1 MKFGTKLNF
10 ILAATIV
17 AFLLIGGWFLR
28 GFLNQTRTETIH
40 SSIVERI
47 EAIGKLEL
55 VKYTVQDVV
64 EHKIVNRWTP
74 DVSVLLIV
82 QCEAAGCID
91 LTKVAPGDISLLGE
105 GEVSIVLPLPELAYC
120 KINHDKSRVYGTKNV
135 FMSGAQMV
143 DDAYRAAERQ
153 IANTVM
159 QTGILDQTGTNAA
172 LFFDSFFRS
181 LGFKFVRIE
190 FKKTE

>member
-10 ILAATIV
+10 TLAATVIV
-17 AFLLIGGWFLR
+17 LLLIGGWFLR
-28 GFLNQTRTETIH
+28 GFLDETRTETIH
-40 SSIVERI
+40 SSIVERV

-64 EHKIVNRWTP
+64 EHRIVNRWMP
-74 DVSVLLIV
+74 DVSALLIV

-91 LTKVAPGDISLLGE
+91 MTKVAPDDIVLQGDRELTIL
-105 GEVSIVLPLPELAYC
+105 LPLPELAYC
-120 KINHDKSRVYGTKNV
+120 KINHEKSRVYGTKNV
-135 FMSGAQMV
+135 FMSGAQIV

-159 QTGILDQTGTNAA
+159 QTGILEQTKTNAV
-172 LFFDSFFRS
+172 LFFDSFFHS

-190 FKKTE
+190 FKQTE